1 MESREVI
8 GKERHVPRIEEIIA
22 DDPRLPPLERQ
33 VLNVLEKNPDY
44 LFRMDKKA
52 DLQELGA
59 WMKAP
64 ETPYP
69 PMSLVD
75 SAPRPI
81 SLIEHA
87 LNALHHKEEIGYI
100 IINDHRCYGSH
111 EALGRAKALVKTPEP
126 TVGEQVAN
134 GAQPAE
140 AAL

>member
-1 MESREVI
+1 M
-8 GKERHVPRIEEIIA
+8 PRIEEIIA

-33 VLNVLEKNPDY
+33 VLEVLNKNPDY

-69 PMSLVD
+69 PMSLAD
-75 SAPRPI
+75 SSPRPI
-81 SLIEHA
+81 SLLEHA
-87 LNALHHKEEIGYI
+87 LSSLHHKKEIGCI
-100 IINDHRCYGSH
+100 VINDQRCYGSH
-111 EALGRAKALVKTPEP
+111 EAVGRAKTLVKTPEP
-126 TVGEQVAN
+126 AINEPTAN

>member
-1 MESREVI
+1 M
-8 GKERHVPRIEEIIA
+8 PRIEEIIA
-22 DDPRLPPLERQ
+22 DDPRLTPLERQ
-33 VLNVLEKNPDY
+33 VLEVLNKNPDY

-87 LNALHHKEEIGYI
+87 LNSLHHKEEIGSI
-100 IINDHRCYGSH
+100 AINDHRCYGSH
-111 EALGRAKALVKTPEP
+111 EAVSRAKALAKTPEP
-126 TVGEQVAN
+126 AIDEPTAN
-134 GAQPAE
+134 GARPAE
-140 AAL
+140 AAF

>member
-1 MESREVI
+1 M
-8 GKERHVPRIEEIIA
+8 PRIEEIIA

-33 VLNVLEKNPDY
+33 VLEILEKNPDY

-69 PMSLVD
+69 PMSLAD

-100 IINDHRCYGSH
+100 TINDHQCYGGH
-111 EALGRAKALVKTPEP
+111 EAIGRAKALVKTPEP
-126 TVGEQVAN
+126 AISETAISEPVTN

-140 AAL
+140 AAY

>member
-1 MESREVI
+1 M
-8 GKERHVPRIEEIIA
+8 PRIEEIIA

-33 VLNVLEKNPDY
+33 VLEILEKNPDY
-44 LFRMDKKA
+44 LFRIDKKA

-69 PMSLVD
+69 PMSLAD

-87 LNALHHKEEIGYI
+87 LNSLHHKNEIGYA

-111 EALGRAKALVKTPEP
+111 EAVRRAKALVKTSEP
-126 TVGEQVAN
+126 AINEPVAN
-134 GAQPAE
+134 GAQPSGAT
-140 AAL
+140 L

>member
-1 MESREVI
+1 M
-8 GKERHVPRIEEIIA
+8 PRIEEIIA

-33 VLNVLEKNPDY
+33 VLEILEKNPDY
-44 LFRMDKKA
+44 LFRIDKKA

-69 PMSLVD
+69 PMSLAD

-87 LNALHHKEEIGYI
+87 LNSLHHKNEIGNT

-111 EALGRAKALVKTPEP
+111 EAVGRAKALVKTSEP
-126 TVGEQVAN
+126 AINEPVAN
-134 GAQPAE
+134 GAQPSGAT
-140 AAL
+140 L